1 MEKATLKATQ
11 RKEFRKNAVKKLRTA
26 GLIPAVIYGE
36 KKEPVHVTVNSIEF
50 EKALRTAFR
59 RNTILKVDIDDNGK
73 TSSEYLVTYNLQR
86 DILTPQITHIDFLRV
101 VEGTPVNLTTPLSFQ
116 GVAPG
121 TKRGG
126 TLIKKMDTVL
136 VSTLPKQIPN
146 EIIVDISNLNI
157 GGFITVS
164 QLDQGTYKIL
174 SPATNS
180 IIRIAAPRVA
190 VETTDDLDT
199 SESTDTA
206 STAEANGSSN

>member
-50 EKALRTAFR
+50 EKALRTEFR
-59 RNTILKVDIDDNGK
+59 RNTILKLDIDDNGK
-73 TSSEYLVTYNLQR
+73 TYSEYVVTYNLQR

-101 VEGTPVNLTTPLSFQ
+101 VEGTPVKLTIPLSFQ

-146 EIIVDISNLNI
+146 EIVVDISNLNI

-199 SESTDTA
+199 AESTDTA
-206 STAEANGSSN
+206 STAEANGSSD